1 MLNCDKQIVCISTH
15 YWNDPWFRKQHFMS
29 RFHKKGYR
37 IAYIEPSFSM
47 VRKIDSSKK
56 KYGTNKFFTAA
67 VKEID
72 RNLFII
78 KPPRHLPFWTRPSIS
93 KLNFYYISSH
103 VHSALEKIGFKDYI
117 LWIYKPQFAI
127 GLKRFNYKK
136 LVFDITD
143 DLAAYNYNKIG
154 KYTYIKNCM
163 EYLAKKSDLTLV
175 TAFTLYEMFKDLA
188 SNLHLV
194 PNGYDSN
201 LFAEENNFLLPL
213 DMKGIP
219 MPIIG
224 FVGTIFSFLD
234 FELLRYIVRR
244 NQDKSFVFVGNCEEN
259 AKKEWLSITKSNK
272 NVFWIGRKS
281 KEKIPA
287 YVNNFDVC
295 INPFKIDDVSRS
307 VSPLKVFEYLA
318 LRKPVISVKMESL
331 MREKV
336 SKLIYFA
343 KDYDE
348 FDSKLN
354 FALNNKIDSPNYR
367 CVREYSWD
375 SLFDKV
381 FNLIDGKL

>member
-1 MLNCDKQIVCISTH
+1 
-15 YWNDPWFRKQHFMS
+15 MS
-29 RFHKKGYR
+29 RFQKKGYR

-47 VRKIDSSKK
+47 VRKVDPSKK
-56 KYGTNKFFTAA
+56 KYATNKFFTAA
-67 VKEID
+67 VEEID
-72 RNLFII
+72 KNLFII

-93 KLNFYYISSH
+93 KLSFLYISSH
-103 VHSALEKIGFKDYI
+103 IHFALKKMGFKDYI
-117 LWIYKPQFAI
+117 LWIYRPQFAN

-143 DLAAYNYNKIG
+143 NLAAYNYNKIG

-175 TAFTLYEMFKDLA
+175 TAFTLHEMFKDLA
-188 SNLHLV
+188 SDIHLV

-201 LFAEENNFLLPL
+201 LFAEKNNFLLPL

-219 MPIIG
+219 KPIIG
-224 FVGTIFSFLD
+224 FVGTIFCFLD
-234 FELLRYIVRR
+234 FELLRYIIRC
-244 NQDKSFVFVGNCEEN
+244 NQDKSFVFIGNCEGN
-259 AKKEWLSITKSNK
+259 VKKEWLSIIKSNK

-287 YVNNFDVC
+287 YINNFDVC
-295 INPFKIDDVSRS
+295 INPFKIDDVSKS

-318 LRKPVISVKMESL
+318 LRKPVISVEMESL

-343 KDYDE
+343 KDYNE
-348 FDSKLN
+348 FNSKLN
-354 FALNNKIDSPNYR
+354 FALNNKIDSTNYR

-381 FNLIDGKL
+381 FSLIDGKL